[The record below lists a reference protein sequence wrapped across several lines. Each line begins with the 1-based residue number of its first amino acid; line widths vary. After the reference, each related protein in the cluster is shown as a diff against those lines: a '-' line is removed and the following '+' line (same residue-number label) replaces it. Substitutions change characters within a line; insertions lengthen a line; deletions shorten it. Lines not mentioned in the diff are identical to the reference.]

1 MEKQLAEALK
11 RDAMGVITGLDT
23 PDDCVRAAHVLVRPK
38 DEALYVGNDKLKP
51 IVESA
56 RGCVLFLQ
64 RVAPTSSRGPRE
76 RSRRFFFGESR
87 E

>member
-23 PDDCVRAAHVLVRPK
+23 AADCAHAAHVLVRPK

-56 RGCVLFLQ
+56 RGSVLFLQ
-64 RVAPTSSRGPRE
+64 RVAPTSSRGPSE
-76 RSRRFFFGESR
+76 SEVVGSFGES
-87 E
+87 

>member
-1 MEKQLAEALK
+1 MEKQLAEALE